1 MRRVRVVD
9 SHTAGEPT
17 RVVVDGM
24 PPLGDGSLAVRRE
37 RFLREHDDFRRAVVT
52 EPRGSDVLVG
62 ALLLPPDH
70 PGHTAGTIFFNNVG
84 GLGMCGHGTIGLVAT
99 LAHLGRIG
107 PGPHSIDTPVG
118 PVNTELRRDGRV
130 TVRNVVS
137 HRTRGSVALAVPGH
151 GTVVGDVAWG
161 GNWFY
166 LLRDAPCELRVENA
180 ARLTE
185 FCRAVRGAL
194 RAAGVT
200 GTGGAPIDHV
210 EISGPPFDSAN
221 DSRNFVLCPG
231 DAFDRSPC
239 GTGTSARIA
248 CEIADGALRP
258 GVVWRQ
264 EGILGTVFEATA
276 EVGPDGVRPSI
287 TGAAYVTAEAELLF
301 DDADPFRSGRPA

>member
-1 MRRVRVVD
+1 MQRVRVVD

-17 RVVVDGM
+17 RVVLEGT
-24 PPLGDGSLAVRRE
+24 PPLGDGPLAIRQE
-37 RFLREHDDFRRAVVT
+37 RFLREHGDFRRAVVT

-62 ALLLPPDH
+62 ALLVPPDH
-70 PGHTAGTIFFNNVG
+70 PGRTAGAIFFNNVG

-107 PGPHSIDTPVG
+107 AGHHSIDTPVG
-118 PVNTELRRDGRV
+118 TVGAELRRDGRV

-137 HRTRGSVALAVPGH
+137 HRTWGSVAIAVPGH
-151 GTVVGDVAWG
+151 GAVVGDVAWG

-166 LLRDAPCELRVENA
+166 LVREAPCELRVENA
-180 ARLTE
+180 PRLTA
-185 FCRAVRGAL
+185 FCRAVRDAL
-194 RAAGVT
+194 WSAGVT
-200 GTGGAPIDHV
+200 GTGGARIDHIEV
-210 EISGPPFDSAN
+210 SGPPFDPAN

-248 CEIADGALRP
+248 CEVADGTFRV
-258 GVVWRQ
+258 GDVWRQ

-276 EVGPDGVRPSI
+276 EPGPDGVRPSI

-301 DDADPFRSGRPA
+301 DDADPFRSGWPP